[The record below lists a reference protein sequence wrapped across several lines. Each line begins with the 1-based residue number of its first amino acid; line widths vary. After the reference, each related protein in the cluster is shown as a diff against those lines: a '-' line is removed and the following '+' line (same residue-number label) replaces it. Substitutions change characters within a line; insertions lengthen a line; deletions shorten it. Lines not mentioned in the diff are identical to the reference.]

1 MTDDERILRA
11 YQARVEKFGGRVG
24 LGDQKDLWKQ
34 LQSSNLGSS
43 EVLPTGQANP
53 TFPRVITL
61 AEMKLKRAVCVDVV
75 FSLLG
80 TEAGPGDL
88 FFNLGVSQGDGFVR
102 VTWGSGQG
110 PQHSVNIDS
119 NYGWR
124 HPFCAS
130 YLRVEYIPI
139 DDTAAVQWHVQG
151 GQPRDMRV
159 QASIVPAA
167 GGATSKLTKTMFF
180 ADIPDGGFDQ
190 RAVPPWATNY
200 WVSMQTFP
208 PSSTEVV
215 ITPTSAVL
223 AFSLGERRIDNIAG
237 SQPAWQ
243 MTQAS
248 QPMPQQART
257 IFIGATA
264 GTGQIVNPMLICEL
278 AL

>member
-1 MTDDERILRA
+1 MTELER
-11 YQARVEKFGGRVG
+11 YQRQVEAFGGRVG
-24 LGDQKDLWKQ
+24 LGEASELWKQ
-34 LQSSNLGSS
+34 LQASNLGGSK
-43 EVLPTGQANP
+43 VLPTGQPNP
-53 TFPRVITL
+53 TFERTITL
-61 AEMKLKRAVCVDVV
+61 AEMKLGRAICVDVI
-75 FSLLG
+75 FSLEG
-80 TEAGPGDL
+80 TEPGPGDL
-88 FFNLGVSQGDGFVR
+88 LSQLGVSQGDGFVR

-139 DDTAAVQWHVQG
+139 DDTAAVQWHVVG

-167 GGATSKLTKTMFF
+167 EGGPPSKLTKTMFF
-180 ADIPDGGFDQ
+180 ADIADGSFDQ
-190 RAVPPWATNY
+190 RAVPPWASRY
-200 WVSMQTFP
+200 WISMQTFP
-208 PSSTEVV
+208 SFTTEVV
-215 ITPTSAVL
+215 VTPTAADL
-223 AFSLGERRIDNIAG
+223 GFALGERRLNNAAG
-237 SQPAWQ
+237 TFPAWQ

-257 IFIGATA
+257 IFMSATA
-264 GTGQIVNPMLICEL
+264 GTGLIANPMIICEL